1 MSAFSLK
8 KGLKLSFSRGKQ
20 NSELTALSCKCV
32 FVLDAVCREH
42 AQQEMW
48 SDAKLTLEQ
57 HSNLIE
63 SMGLK
68 RKVITLSARGSVC
81 LSQIYVS

>member
-1 MSAFSLK
+1 MKPCEICTPSQQQVKIRLYEMHKESKDQLMT
-8 KGLKLSFSRGKQ
+8 LS
-20 NSELTALSCKCV
+20 TKCV
-32 FVLDAVCREH
+32 FMFAQAAELP
-42 AQQEMW
+42 QQETW

-68 RKVITLSARGSVC
+68 GKVITPSA
-81 LSQIYVS
+81 

>member
-1 MSAFSLK
+1 MHKESKDQLVTPPLK
-8 KGLKLSFSRGKQ
+8 SGCMFAQ
-20 NSELTALSCKCV
+20 AAELP
-32 FVLDAVCREH
+32 
-42 AQQEMW
+42 QQEMW

-68 RKVITLSARGSVC
+68 GKVITLSA
-81 LSQIYVS
+81 

>member
-1 MSAFSLK
+1 MKPCEICTPSQQQVK
-8 KGLKLSFSRGKQ
+8 IGLHEMHKESKDQLMT
-20 NSELTALSCKCV
+20 LPTKCV
-32 FVLDAVCREH
+32 FMFAQAAELP
-42 AQQEMW
+42 QQETW

-68 RKVITLSARGSVC
+68 GKVITPSA
-81 LSQIYVS
+81 

>member
-1 MSAFSLK
+1 MHKESKDQLVTLPLK
-8 KGLKLSFSRGKQ
+8 SGCMFAQ
-20 NSELTALSCKCV
+20 AAELP
-32 FVLDAVCREH
+32 
-42 AQQEMW
+42 QQEMW

-68 RKVITLSARGSVC
+68 GKVITLSA
-81 LSQIYVS
+81 